1 MAHDDA
7 PAAAVAGAESV
18 PPGPAPG
25 PTPVPTPGPEAAG
38 PAQGVHDCLH
48 LDDDIRSDASLRLKS
63 ARGHLDGIVRM
74 LDDPGVYC
82 VDVLK
87 QIKAVQGALSRVNAQ
102 VLRSHVRDHVAT
114 ASQRGDT
121 EAIVDELME
130 ALKYRT

>member
-1 MAHDDA
+1 MARDEAPVA
-7 PAAAVAGAESV
+7 PAPGAEAA
-18 PPGPAPG
+18 PPATGPAP
-25 PTPVPTPGPEAAG
+25 
-38 PAQGVHDCLH
+38 GVHDCLH
-48 LDDDIRSDASLRLKS
+48 LDDATRRDASLRLKS

-87 QIKAVQGALSRVNAQ
+87 QIKAVQGALSRANAL